1 MPPVS
6 TTGVNEWPAA
16 ATRTPM
22 PRSAAARTSAATS
35 SSSRGA
41 AAYAGVKDW
50 LATQFVHRVAAGR
63 SASAIEAMRPTLSQ
77 RAPPPRDLE
86 EPLGRGLERGDRARL
101 VGDVGLVGVAGAA
114 DHARRVAVGGQQ
126 RGGVGE
132 VAQTAGFGP
141 TLDEWL
147 HRVEDLAH
155 PRGVRV
161 GVDRVERQA
170 RLEAHGGAGGRRDL
184 LFDVLGAEARDGPHV
199 EPGPRAVGD

>member
-50 LATQFVHRVAAGR
+50 LANQFVHRVAAGR

-77 RAPPPRDLE
+77 PAPPPRDLE

-126 RGGVGE
+126 RGRVGE

-147 HRVEDLAH
+147 HR
-155 PRGVRV
+155 
-161 GVDRVERQA
+161 
-170 RLEAHGGAGGRRDL
+170 
-184 LFDVLGAEARDGPHV
+184 AEARAP
-199 EPGPRAVGD
+199 PRAVGGVVAGGEREPRLELDLVAGGGRDLAL